1 MYFVHL
7 SNELRPAAPCDPGTG
22 SLKRKTDPAVSTVFS
37 DRSFLRD
44 AKVSFISFAARS
56 ADGAAG
62 RNLSE
67 RACRDKGIRQT
78 RRKNSMNAGNRQ
90 TGCRCEDCENYIE
103 DEDTGEYFCTV
114 LDMFDQDE
122 YADLASGVRSCAM
135 FRFRNE
141 YRIVEK
147 QN

>member
-1 MYFVHL
+1 
-7 SNELRPAAPCDPGTG
+7 
-22 SLKRKTDPAVSTVFS
+22 
-37 DRSFLRD
+37 
-44 AKVSFISFAARS
+44 
-56 ADGAAG
+56 
-62 RNLSE
+62 
-67 RACRDKGIRQT
+67 
-78 RRKNSMNAGNRQ
+78 MNAGNRQ